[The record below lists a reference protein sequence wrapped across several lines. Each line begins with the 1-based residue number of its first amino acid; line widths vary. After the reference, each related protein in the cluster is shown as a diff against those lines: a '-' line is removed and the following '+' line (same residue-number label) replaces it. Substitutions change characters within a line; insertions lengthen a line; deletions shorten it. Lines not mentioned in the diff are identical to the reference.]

1 MRIAEIF
8 HSRQGE
14 GLLTGTPSV
23 FVRTSGCNLRCWF
36 CDTPYT
42 SWAPEGTDLSI
53 DEVLERASEWDTEH
67 VVITGG
73 EPMLSAELVP
83 LTAALAAQGR
93 HITIETAGTLD
104 LPVTCDLMSISPKL
118 ANSTPSRGEHPRW
131 SVRHERTRHAPDVI
145 RRLVRDYNYQ
155 LKFVIDRPED
165 CREVE
170 RYLAEFPEIDR
181 QRVLL
186 MPQGTETSELEDRA
200 AWLIPLLRTVGH
212 ALLPAQAHRVVRHG
226 ARNVRSE
233 NAER

>member
-14 GLLTGTPSV
+14 GLLTGTESV

-42 SWAPEGTDLSI
+42 SWAAEGTDLSI
-53 DEVLERASEWDTEH
+53 EEVLSRVGEWDTRH

-73 EPMLSAELVP
+73 EPMLLAELVP
-83 LTAALAAQGR
+83 LTTDLAAQGR

-118 ANSTPSRGEHPRW
+118 GNSTPPREKHPRW
-131 SVRHERTRHAPDVI
+131 SARHDRTRHAPDVI
-145 RRLVRDYNYQ
+145 RRLSRDYNYQ
-155 LKFVIDRPED
+155 LKFVVDRPED

-170 RYLAEFPEIDR
+170 QYLREFPEIDR
-181 QRVLL
+181 DRVLL
-186 MPQGTETSELEDRA
+186 MPQGTDTAALDERA
-200 AWLIPLLRTVGH
+200 SWLIPYCRESGMRYCPRKQIEWYGMLRGT
-212 ALLPAQAHRVVRHG
+212 
-226 ARNVRSE
+226 
-233 NAER
+233 